1 MIKKRNPDAQ
11 ITMTDIHA
19 MALASARKT
28 LAENQLEGDILASD
42 VFSNVEGKFDLII
55 SNPPFHDGIN
65 TAYRTVQE
73 LIGQAKKHL
82 NQGGELRIVANAF
95 LPYADLLQHHFDVFD
110 VLAQTSKFIRPK
122 ISNGLFNKGV
132 IRYTAFVTFTY
143 FANYS

>member
-1 MIKKRNPDAQ
+1 M
-11 ITMTDIHA
+11 
-19 MALASARKT
+19 
-28 LAENQLEGDILASD
+28 EGDVLASD

-65 TAYRTVQE
+65 TAYRAVQE

-110 VLAQTSKFIRPK
+110 VLAQTSKFK
-122 ISNGLFNKGV
+122 V
-132 IRYTAFVTFTY
+132 
-143 FANYS
+143 YSAKN